1 MKQIIDPKLN
11 KIIMEIIKK
20 ICDSKFENREE
31 IENQNLA
38 KMNPVDTENLNN
50 LISIKVIWSLSKDFS
65 TRNTL
70 HLDNFLN
77 SPKDL
82 LKKK

>member
-1 MKQIIDPKLN
+1 MKQVIDPKLN
-11 KIIMEIIKK
+11 KTIMEIIKK

-31 IENQNLA
+31 MENQNLA
-38 KMNPVDTENLNN
+38 KLNPVDTENLNN
-50 LISIKVIWSLSKDFS
+50 LISIKVIWSLSKDLS
-65 TRNTL
+65 TRNAL